1 MMLTVVVPNSVMI
14 TLSVSS
20 KLLSPTRITRQMT
33 IKSHWDTTI
42 ITQYPVCLRSWLVS
56 LYRSVGGSIF
66 SDKSGSLRI
75 GEFGGVRSKKT
86 GSLGRDEFVAA
97 CFCSAL
103 EKKPSAS
110 PWLFISFSILQLC
123 KEFVSQTIGYG
134 LIFPIRFHGLPPW
147 CIFSS
152 VPNTE

>member
-14 TLSVSS
+14 TLSLSS

-33 IKSHWDTTI
+33 TKSHWDTTI

-66 SDKSGSLRI
+66 SDKSGFWR
-75 GEFGGVRSKKT
+75 RN
-86 GSLGRDEFVAA
+86 EFVGSSS
-97 CFCSAL
+97 CFAMSKYLAV
-103 EKKPSAS
+103 S

-123 KEFVSQTIGYG
+123 KEFVSQAVWDG
-134 LIFPIRFHGLPPW
+134 LIFPIFIHGLPPW